1 MIVDGYS
8 YSPIDSLYF
17 ITTGPLLHLP
27 GVSCDNFSGEN
38 RNNDQF
44 FLSHCHTGRI
54 LTFFCTYVD
63 SHVKST
69 WYIENKI
76 STMTWAW
83 YNSWIICIGWLSSV
97 RFKYKQGYKSCDLL

>member
-1 MIVDGYS
+1 MSLAPSICQLFWRKIRWHQNYSRDWNSDGIVKVDGYS

-44 FLSHCHTGRI
+44 FLSHCHTGKFFF
-54 LTFFCTYVD
+54 LTFPAF
-63 SHVKST
+63 
-69 WYIENKI
+69 
-76 STMTWAW
+76 
-83 YNSWIICIGWLSSV
+83 
-97 RFKYKQGYKSCDLL
+97 F